1 MLSPFRKLKPMEK
14 KNAARVS
21 MCLSAV
27 AFLVYL
33 STLTGAIC
41 PGASAKWI
49 AWACGTDVR
58 DVVTH
63 PLFTL
68 LGSLVAKLPV
78 PMTTTAFRLNLLAA
92 IAGALVVGWIYRIVY
107 SLVMDGMKGE
117 ATIAKAPKTAVFAG
131 VLASAAA
138 AFAYPFWLA
147 STQFRP
153 EIFDTFII
161 VGALHTLIVYAF
173 SRRYWLLPFFG
184 MLTGLGFAESAGCA
198 LAVPF
203 LWICA
208 VFVEWKLEWCRFRRL
223 LVALVLFLLCSAT
236 VYLVAGMFTYKAEV
250 YGAGGLNLLRNVV
263 PILSE
268 QWKELVSFF
277 PQKLW
282 IPVVLL
288 GFGSALCACF
298 AAALLLY
305 SACTMSLL
313 LMVLVLTVSSVVML
327 FDISFTPC
335 IVMLSKGII
344 PAVAYAF
351 EGIGFGMLLAAWRGA
366 ALTGAATRAD
376 FSSAAVKTARMN
388 ASDEGSDDED
398 NGELYDADRWQ
409 YRIPSLLGEWGA
421 IAAIPVLVVSLAV
434 AAVLHGVCLV
444 KEDVRFA
451 DAAANELLDGL
462 GEREWAVSNGL
473 LDEHLLTLAKE
484 RKHPLHLFCAYRL
497 NHKRYLAR
505 TLEAVKVSPLFS
517 DSLKRKADALIATN
531 FALFLEELAD
541 GDPNLDKTLVTIG
554 VPDMWYSAS
563 WIPVAQG
570 CFYSGIRDVK
580 ALDAQSL
587 FQSHKESWERWQ
599 PFFEK
604 EDGEKWRLSYVQRNA
619 LRQYRAMDAN
629 NFGILL
635 DEKGLPEQAYA
646 AYRQALAIQSGHISA
661 LLNLFELVSRGLHPE
676 DKEWIEVELKKKVE
690 DSSQRYPLWALSR
703 YYGYV
708 RNCDLFLR
716 MGWAWAA
723 SSSPESVLAGLRNT
737 YALETDEE
745 KRNSLRTLM
754 ASLYAMRGQFS
765 KSKTEYEAAL
775 RANASDETAISGLVH
790 LALQENDLGRAEDL
804 LRTGEK
810 SGAVKSRL
818 ELDWAALFIA
828 SGDLSQARIRLERI
842 CDQPNASP
850 ASIAMLATVM
860 LEQGELVPVEHK
872 ILPKLIAKVGTQ
884 NNYFVQ
890 IVHGKLLQL
899 KKGEHSLENARAC
912 YLRALAL
919 RPDVQPL
926 LRTVLNLDVALKDR
940 KQTLVHA
947 FTLRRIAPSD
957 PYVNFL
963 LGSIRLEEGEFGEA
977 EDYLRVSCAAGKDS
991 SIEALNNFAQVLLR
1005 LKRLDEAEKYARF
1018 AVAKKERYET
1028 LSTLC
1033 SVLIQ
1038 RKKLKEAEDALKKA
1052 WSLETRDIRLYMPE
1066 TALALARDDLST
1078 ARKALAAIGGERNS
1092 FSLAEQAEYR
1102 ELEEELKRR
1111 SK

>member
-1 MLSPFRKLKPMEK
+1 MLSPFRQIRPFEQRK
-14 KNAARVS
+14 AARVS
-21 MCLSAV
+21 LCLSAV
-27 AFLVYL
+27 MFLVYL
-33 STLTGAIC
+33 CTLSGSIC
-41 PGASAKWI
+41 PGASAKWV
-49 AWACGTDVR
+49 AWVSGADVR

-63 PLFTL
+63 PLLSL
-68 LGSLVAKLPV
+68 LGSLAAKLPV
-78 PMTTTAFRLNLLAA
+78 PMTSTAFRLNLLAA
-92 IAGALVVGWIYRIVY
+92 LAGALVVGWIYRIVY

-117 ATIAKAPKTAVFAG
+117 TTIAKAEKTAPFAG
-131 VLASAAA
+131 ILASAAT

-153 EIFDTFII
+153 EIFDTFVI
-161 VGALHTLIVYAF
+161 VAALHTLIVYAF

-184 MLTGLGFAESAGCA
+184 VLTGLGFAESAGCA
-198 LAVPF
+198 LATPF
-203 LWICA
+203 LWLCA
-208 VFVEWKLEWCRFRRL
+208 IFVEWKLEWCRFRRL
-223 LVALVLFLLCSAT
+223 LIALALFLFCAVS
-236 VYLVAGMFTYKAEV
+236 VYLIAGTLTYKAEV
-250 YGAGGLNLLRNVV
+250 YGVGGLNLLRNVV
-263 PILSE
+263 PVLKE

-288 GFGSALCACF
+288 GFGSSLCAYF
-298 AAALLLY
+298 AASLLLY
-305 SACTMSLL
+305 AACSMSSF
-313 LMVLVLTVSSVVML
+313 LMVLVLTASSIVML

-351 EGIGFGMLLAAWRGA
+351 EGIGFGLLLAAWRGA
-366 ALTGAATRAD
+366 ALTGAEARAEL
-376 FSSAAVKTARMN
+376 AAKKK
-388 ASDEGSDDED
+388 SEDQDEENEEGDAYE
-398 NGELYDADRWQ
+398 GERWQ
-409 YRIPSLLGEWGA
+409 DRIPALLGEWGA
-421 IAAIPVLVVSLAV
+421 ITAIPVLVISLAV
-434 AAVLHGVCLV
+434 AAVLHGVRLV

-451 DAAANELLDGL
+451 DTAANELLDRL

-473 LDEHLLTLAKE
+473 LDEHLLTLAQE

-505 TLEAVKVSPLFS
+505 TLEAVKESPLFS
-517 DSLKRKADALIATN
+517 SAVKHKADALIGTN

-541 GDPNLDKTLVTIG
+541 GDPNLDKTIVTIG

-563 WIPVAQG
+563 WVPVAHG
-570 CFYSGIRDVK
+570 YFYSGIRDVK
-580 ALDAQSL
+580 TLDAKAL
-587 FQSHKESWERWQ
+587 FQSHKEDWERWQ
-599 PFFEK
+599 PFFEQ
-604 EDGEKWRLSYVQRNA
+604 EDGEKWRLTYVQRNA

-629 NFGILL
+629 NLGILL
-635 DEKGLPEQAYA
+635 DEKGLTEDAYA
-646 AYRQALAIQSGHISA
+646 AYRQALAIRSGHISA
-661 LLNLFELVSRGLHPE
+661 LLNLFELVSRGAHPE
-676 DKEWIEVELKKKVE
+676 DKEWLEVELKKKVE
-690 DSSQRYPLWALSR
+690 DSSRRYPLWALSR

-737 YALETDEE
+737 YALEMDEE

-754 ASLYAMRGQFS
+754 ASLYAMRGQFA
-765 KSKTEYEAAL
+765 KSKVEYEAAL
-775 RANASDETAISGLVH
+775 KANASDETAISGLVH

-828 SGDLSQARIRLERI
+828 SGDLSQARIRLERV

-860 LEQGELVPVEHK
+860 LEQGEVIPVEHK
-872 ILPKLIAKVGTQ
+872 ILPKLIAKVGAQ

-890 IVHGKLLQL
+890 IVHGKLFQL
-899 KKGEHSLENARAC
+899 KKGEHSLEDARAC

-919 RPDVQPL
+919 RPDVHPL
-926 LRTVLNLDVALKDR
+926 LRTVLSLDVALKDR

-947 FTLRRIAPSD
+947 LTLRRAAPSD

-977 EDYLRVSCAAGKDS
+977 EDYLRVSCAAGKDAS
-991 SIEALNNFAQVLLR
+991 LEALNNFAQVLLR

-1052 WSLETRDIRLYMPE
+1052 WSLESGDIRLYLAE
-1066 TALALARDDLST
+1066 TALALARNDLST
-1078 ARKALAAIGGERNS
+1078 ARKALAAIGDEHTS
-1092 FSLAEQAEYR
+1092 FTLAEQSEYR
-1102 ELEEELKRR
+1102 ELQEEVKRR